1 MAWNYFF
8 LDNGGR
14 EMKLSDGKTWR
25 RTSREM
31 HYCVTLEEAVI
42 EAKQLTFGKQIE
54 ISRRYGCLPP
64 IVVVEPDG
72 SLHDNNGN
80 PIRLYDRN
88 GNKL

>member
-54 ISRRYGCLPP
+54 ISRRYGFLPP

-88 GNKL
+88 GNRL